1 MSFRRVKAGEPVRIP
16 APAYNAW
23 CEAAEAFQA
32 SNQGFRSGSAP
43 RPRREL
49 GTVVLVKNTDTGQK
63 NWSPFSPVV
72 VTPPGGSPA
81 SSALDFAAN
90 PHFRGNQP
98 TGASAEAPF
107 DMMGVTQEPIAYDR
121 MGRVAIAGITCALL
135 TDEYEYGGQGHSYAK
150 LTWDA
155 THSRLT
161 LQRTVWGHARFLL
174 QLDDTPY
181 QDGTYNDQY
190 LSLIDLN
197 PGPQKLW
204 AQLNQDL
211 KGTGQSAAAGIWVR
225 GTSGW
230 QDTGITL
237 GVFPPPLLGE
247 DETIDAG
254 NWVMLEYVPLEWRW
268 YVVGTTG
275 EVVTECMP

>member
-32 SNQGFRSGSAP
+32 GNQSFRSGAAP

-63 NWSPFSPVV
+63 DWSPFSPVV

-98 TGASAEAPF
+98 NSVARGNLI
-107 DMMGVTQEPIAYDR
+107 GVTQEPIPYGR
-121 MGRVAIAGITCALL
+121 MGRVAIGGVTCALA
-135 TDEYEYGGQGHSYAK
+135 TEEYVGDVQTYAK
-150 LTWDA
+150 VHWDA
-155 THSRLT
+155 TNSRLVW
-161 LQRTVWGHARFLL
+161 QRNLWGHARFLMR
-174 QLDDTPY
+174 LDDTPY

-204 AQLNQDL
+204 GKLGRDL
-211 KGTGQSAAAGIWVR
+211 KDGASAYVTVWIRPTYGTWQE
-225 GTSGW
+225 TSILLEG
-230 QDTGITL
+230 DFEPYAPPFL
-237 GVFPPPLLGE
+237 GD
-247 DETIDAG
+247 DETINSG
-254 NWVMLEYVPLEWRW
+254 NWVLVEFVPSEWRW
-268 YVVGTTG
+268 YVLATTG
-275 EVVTECMP
+275 EVLTECMP